1 MQVFTYLTV
10 DIFVVAPTNDDF
22 LNGDELT
29 HGIET
34 ADNLLSRIVWRMP
47 VTQRNLDHKTLLTL
61 SLLLLMLAGHERE
74 KGYEK

>member
-34 ADNLLSRIVWRMP
+34 ADNLLRRILPLLIV
-47 VTQRNLDHKTLLTL
+47 KTVYR
-61 SLLLLMLAGHERE
+61 AEIWNA
-74 KGYEK
+74 